1 MDFVTAI
8 KTCFQKYATF
18 TGRASRS
25 EFWWFALF
33 TFLVSA
39 ALGMVS
45 QTLQGLFSLAV
56 LVPSIAVG
64 VRRLHDIGKSGWFML
79 IWLIPFVGWIIM
91 IYWACQPS
99 SAGNEWG
106 EPAAALPAA
115 TAATP
120 PGAV

>member
-1 MDFVTAI
+1 MDFQTAI

-99 SAGNEWG
+99 TASNEWG

-115 TAATP
+115 ATATP